1 MRSALDS
8 LTTAS
13 VWMIEYDGDDPRA
26 VTSGATPFL
35 QALGL
40 VTGGWLMAR
49 SAAIA
54 AAAEEDQEFYAAK
67 LSTARFYAA
76 NLLPQAAAF
85 AQSAVA
91 GSEDIMAL
99 PAEAF

>member
-1 MRSALDS
+1 
-8 LTTAS
+8 
-13 VWMIEYDGDDPRA
+13 MIEYDGDDPRA
-26 VTSGATPFL
+26 VISGATPFL
-35 QALGL
+35 QSLGL

-54 AAAEEDQEFYAAK
+54 SAAEEDPEFYSQNWPRLVFTPPTSPLVAAC
-67 LSTARFYAA
+67 A
-76 NLLPQAAAF
+76 QAAM
-85 AQSAVA
+85 V

>member
-1 MRSALDS
+1 MWSALDPS
-8 LTTAS
+8 EAAS
-13 VWMIEYDGDDPRA
+13 NWMIEYDGDDPRA
-26 VTSGATPFL
+26 VISGATPFL
-35 QALGL
+35 QSLGL

-54 AAAEEDQEFYAAK
+54 SAAEEDPEFYSAK
-67 LSTARFYAA
+67 LATARFYAA
-76 NLLPQAAAF
+76 NLLPQVAAC
-85 AQSAVA
+85 AQAAMV